1 MMNGGSSVIVIV
13 NSDTASCSE
22 KLQRSNR
29 SASMVGSRIS
39 GTMSMAMPQSIAE
52 SIVAEMGTFLI
63 FL

>member
-29 SASMVGSRIS
+29 SGSMVGSRIS
-39 GTMSMAMPQSIAE
+39 GTMSMAMREVSRMTPAIE
-52 SIVAEMGTFLI
+52 RVVVPNL
-63 FL
+63 